1 MNPYQKSLQINVT
14 PLFDLSSKA
23 GRLQRD
29 WYMNE
34 GQFFEEGGLP
44 RGVAGQMIWPVVAA
58 AGSKGNDS
66 LDVVRLV
73 TKKNS
78 ICGASAHRII
88 GLLADMVE
96 LSFFEEDWQAGET
109 GPWDKH
115 TFRVANTRQIE
126 FYQVPRQQPAGG
138 VEAQMNHV
146 LKSYELAKSMGQE
159 TAVRYPQLD
168 LPTHLQAW
176 RKFRLC

>member
-1 MNPYQKSLQINVT
+1 MNLYHKSLQINVT

-34 GQFFEEGGLP
+34 GRFFEEGGLP

-58 AGSKGNDS
+58 AGNAGIGA

-73 TKKNS
+73 TEKNS
-78 ICGASAHRII
+78 ICGAAAHRII
-88 GLLADMVE
+88 GLLAEMVE
-96 LSFFEEDWQAGET
+96 LGFFKEDWQTGVT
-109 GPWDKH
+109 GPWENV
-115 TFRVANTRQIE
+115 TYRVANPSQIE
-126 FYQVPRQQPAGG
+126 FYHLHRQQPAGS
-138 VEAQMNHV
+138 VEAQMNQV

-168 LPTHLQAW
+168 LPSHLQAR
-176 RKFRLC
+176 RKFRIS